1 MNRRGRRKV
10 EINEVTSL
18 TREGDIAVLAI
29 DSPPVNALS
38 LAVRKGIID
47 ALKHAQDD
55 AAVKAVV
62 LLCEGRTF
70 IAGADITEFGA
81 APASPNLYD
90 MQDALLA
97 ATKPVVAAVH
107 GSALGGGFETALTCH
122 YRIASPSASF
132 GFPEVHLGLI
142 PGAGG
147 TQRLPRLVGIEK
159 SFQLIT
165 SGAPFNAKQAL
176 EMGVIDELTGEN
188 SLRADAVAFANKIV
202 QDGGPLRKIDDIDD
216 KVVSARGKPEIL
228 ETLLKDADRK
238 IRAAYTT
245 DYVMRALDAAAN
257 LPVAEGL
264 ALEHQMFFEL
274 MTSEQSAALRH
285 VFFAERQVWKVPGLS
300 ADTPARAIG
309 TVGVI
314 GAGTMGG
321 GIAMNFLNAGIPVK
335 IVETNQP
342 ALDRGVETI
351 RRNYENTVKKGRL
364 SQEKAEAR
372 MALLSP
378 SLQLE
383 DLGDVDL
390 IIEAVFENMDIKKEV
405 FGKLDAIAK
414 PGAILATNTSF
425 LDVDEIAA
433 ATSRPQDVLGLH
445 FFSPANVMKLLEI
458 VRGKETDPAN
468 VATAM
473 ALAKRI
479 GKIGVLVGVCFGFVG
494 NRMLA
499 QQLREMKGLI
509 LEGAMPW
516 DVDRVHLEFG
526 FAMGPFSVADLAGL
540 DLGWSRETSTGSTIQ
555 EILCEM
561 DRRGQKTGAGYY
573 DYDENR
579 RPQPSPVVEELILD
593 FAAKNGIARR
603 TISDEEI
610 LERCVYPMIN
620 EGAKILEEGIAI
632 RASDIDVVWANGYG
646 FPRSRGGP
654 MHYADTVGLDHIVA
668 RLESYQAK
676 LGEDFQPAPLLKKLA
691 TQSKAFNA

>member
-1 MNRRGRRKV
+1 M

-97 ATKPVVAAVH
+97 AAKPVVAAVH

-122 YRIASPSASF
+122 YRIATPSATF

>member
-1 MNRRGRRKV
+1 M

>member
-1 MNRRGRRKV
+1 M

-90 MQDALLA
+90 MQDALLT

-122 YRIASPSASF
+122 YRIATPSATF

-176 EMGVIDELTGEN
+176 EMGVIDELTGEK

-264 ALEHQMFFEL
+264 ALEHEMFFEL